1 MSAAAVLIAAAPLII
16 RLLAAPGYFTAWH
29 YVPLLVLGA
38 AVASLGSFFSSVY
51 TSEMRTSAT
60 FMSTLIGAAANLVGN
75 ALLIPRWGAMGAAAA
90 VCCAAVLLLYCRPMA
105 RGLKSGVLE
114 VVRTKRRG

>member
-1 MSAAAVLIAAAPLII
+1 MAVLLAEC
-16 RLLAAPGYFTAWH
+16 LLM
-29 YVPLLVLGA
+29 
-38 AVASLGSFFSSVY
+38 
-51 TSEMRTSAT
+51 EMER
-60 FMSTLIGAAANLVGN
+60 F
-75 ALLIPRWGAMGAAAA
+75 AAAA

>member
-1 MSAAAVLIAAAPLII
+1 MTTL
-16 RLLAAPGYFTAWH
+16 
-29 YVPLLVLGA
+29 LGA
-38 AVASLGSFFSSVY
+38 AV
-51 TSEMRTSAT
+51 
-60 FMSTLIGAAANLVGN
+60 NLAGN
-75 ALLIPRWGAMGAAAA
+75 ALLIPRWGAMGAAAATLLSYLLILIFRAAHSHRLLPFHWSVWRFIAAMAVLLAECLLMEMGRFAAAA